1 MDEGEENNE
10 QPPKYGFWKSWVIS
24 FKKGEVGLD
33 QIFIL
38 ILSVAVVIF
47 GGLMLLMTLANWLF

>member
-24 FKKGEVGLD
+24 FKKEEVGPD
-33 QIFIL
+33 QIL
-38 ILSVAVVIF
+38 ILIVSVVGGLVVV
-47 GGLMLLMTLANWLF
+47 LMLLMKLANWLF